1 VKRRSADL
9 EVRLRW
15 ISIGV
20 VILFGAALA
29 LGLVLYL
36 LAPDSAVAV
45 VALHA
50 GLILLML
57 SPAVRMLVAT
67 AERLRRRDWAF
78 LVMTAIVA
86 AELGIVV
93 WRATARS

>member
-1 VKRRSADL
+1 MKRRPADL

-15 ISIGV
+15 VSIGM

-29 LGLVLYL
+29 VGQTLYL
-36 LAPDSAVAV
+36 LNPGSTAAPI
-45 VALHA
+45 ALQT

-78 LVMTAIVA
+78 VLMTVIVA

-93 WRATARS
+93 WRAAASS